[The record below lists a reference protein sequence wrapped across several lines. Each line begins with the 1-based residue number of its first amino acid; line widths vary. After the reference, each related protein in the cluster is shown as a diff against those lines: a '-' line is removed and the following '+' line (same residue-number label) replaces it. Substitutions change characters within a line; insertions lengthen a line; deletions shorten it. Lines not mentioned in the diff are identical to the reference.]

1 MFTGLTSS
9 RVVLHITFSMQPSD
23 DALYELLGDRVK
35 NARVAA
41 KLSQGQLAKKL
52 GLHRVSVVNIEKGRQ
67 RPPLHVLS
75 HFARELNVELIQLIP
90 RDGDFEDVAS
100 GVKLDADSVKQLENA
115 TKSDLPT
122 RRLLESFIRRAKGR
136 NAE

>member
-1 MFTGLTSS
+1 MYAGLTSS
-9 RVVLHITFSMQPSD
+9 HVALHITFSMQPSD
-23 DALYELLGDRVK
+23 DALYALLGDRVK

-41 KLSQGQLAKKL
+41 KLSQDQLAKKL

-75 HFARELNVELIQLIP
+75 HFARELKVELIQLIP

-100 GVKLDADSVKQLENA
+100 GVKLDADSVKHLENA